1 VSVFKK
7 NSKLKVYIDFIN
19 LNITTLKDEYLI
31 VMDVMLINATFG
43 NEKLSFMDGHSCYN

>member
-1 VSVFKK
+1 MLVFKK

-19 LNITTLKDEYLI
+19 LNITTCKDEYLI

-43 NEKLSFMDGHSCYN
+43 NEILNFMYGHSCYN